1 MGLKDFYV
9 NPLVMVPIVPGRGV
23 VELLG
28 HYIDRCITKQLI
40 SAKKTS
46 LGISVICHGLSK
58 LRLFVPSAL
67 PIFLLLM
74 CTTCLVEIVFQQCRC
89 KVHGVYCT
97 YST

>member
-40 SAKKTS
+40 SAKK
-46 LGISVICHGLSK
+46 K
-58 LRLFVPSAL
+58 L
-67 PIFLLLM
+67 
-74 CTTCLVEIVFQQCRC
+74 T
-89 KVHGVYCT
+89 
-97 YST
+97 